1 MKAIHKDWEILSR
14 IKNSKNLVLTQDKDQ
29 HLHLEVGNK
38 ANMIAEENKAKTQ
51 LIWEEVT

>member
-38 ANMIAEENKAKTQ
+38 ANMIAGENKAKTQ